1 MINYGKNFN
10 FPMEMVVIE
19 MHIFY
24 NETFDFRIV
33 IKTEDFYIACE
44 KLREYINDKEFGVNK
59 LTITDFIYEQVD
71 VVL

>member
-1 MINYGKNFN
+1 M
-10 FPMEMVVIE
+10 VIE

-33 IKTEDFYIACE
+33 IKTENFHIACE